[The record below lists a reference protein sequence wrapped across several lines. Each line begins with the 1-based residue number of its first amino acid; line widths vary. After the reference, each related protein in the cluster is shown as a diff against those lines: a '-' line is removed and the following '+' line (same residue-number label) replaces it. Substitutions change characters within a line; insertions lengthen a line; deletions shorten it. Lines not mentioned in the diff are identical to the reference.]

1 MLFDLSDLKSKE
13 IINITDGAKIGYPDD
28 VEVEQIA
35 PGEFV
40 ISKIVVYGQPKMW
53 GLMGRE
59 ADININSNDIELIG
73 RDTIL
78 VKHCSDLPTVSAF
91 STNLQVKPIKIL
103 YK

>member
-1 MLFDLSDLKSKE
+1 MLFDLSELKNKE
-13 IINITDGAKIGYPDD
+13 IINITDGTKIGYPDD
-28 VEVEQIA
+28 VEVEQVA

-40 ISKIVVYGQPKMW
+40 ISKIVVFGSPKMW

-59 ADININSNDIELIG
+59 ADISINSNDIELIG

-78 VKHCSDLPTVSAF
+78 VKYCSDLPTVSSF